1 MKRPFLDR
9 ILQQTDGVIADRIY
23 TGVGSRETPPEILA
37 IMTTIA
43 SALAR
48 LGYQVSTGDAGGADA
63 AFRRGDAKAI
73 VYRAADATPMTIAI
87 AKELHPAPQHL
98 GEFPMK
104 LMARN
109 TNQVFGRELSYRTA
123 FLVCWTPD
131 GCECHRDRQRITGG
145 TGQAIS
151 LASFAGRPVFN
162 LARPDALR
170 RLVEHLKAIGVGDAG
185 ALDELMTSA

>member
-1 MKRPFLDR
+1 MNRPFLDR
-9 ILQQTDGVIADRIY
+9 ILQQTNGVIADRIY
-23 TGVGSRETPPEILA
+23 TGVGSRETPSEILA
-37 IMTTIA
+37 LMTRIA
-43 SALAR
+43 AFLVRS
-48 LGYQVSTGDAGGADA
+48 GFQVSTGDAGGADA

-73 VYRAADATPMTIAI
+73 VYRASDATPMTIAI

-98 GEFPMK
+98 GEFPLK

-109 TNQVFGRELSYRTA
+109 TNQVFGPDLSYRTA

-162 LARPDALR
+162 LRRPDALA
-170 RLVEHLKAIGVGDAG
+170 RLIAHLREAIGASD
-185 ALDELMTSA
+185 ALDKLAASA